1 MSPSTSIVI
10 SLIMSAAAG
19 ITAVGTLMLVF
30 RRPRA
35 LAEEMFQLLQ
45 EYARKSDLDH
55 LRSDIQHSCHDRHAA
70 IDKSLTEL
78 FRLDRARTK
87 EIIDKLDGITASLSL
102 WQQGIER
109 QQGNQDGRIANLER
123 KQK

>member
-1 MSPSTSIVI
+1 MSMSTII
-10 SLIMSAAAG
+10 ALLMSAAAG

-45 EYARKSDLDH
+45 EYARKSDLDN
-55 LRSDIQHSCHDRHAA
+55 LRSDIKHSCQERHIA
-70 IDKSLTEL
+70 IDKSLAEL

-87 EIIDKLDGITASLSL
+87 EITDRLDVLIENLSE
-102 WQQGIER
+102 WQNGIER
-109 QQGNQDGRIANLER
+109 QHGNQDGRIANLER
-123 KQK
+123 NLK